1 MKINYLLIIMILV
14 VVCCCG
20 CTNSEDVV
28 LNDVTITDK
37 QIDKGYRYLETN
49 CGTFMCID
57 INLYS
62 NLLIGNTYDLVYCKY
77 NNNNYRVIVKQL

>member
-20 CTNSEDVV
+20 CIGSEDVV
-28 LNDVTITDK
+28 LNNVIIKDK
-37 QIDKGYRYLETN
+37 QVDRGYRYLETN
-49 CGTFMCID
+49 YGTFICID
-57 INLYS
+57 TNLYS

-77 NNNNYRVIVKQL
+77 NNNDYRIIIKQL